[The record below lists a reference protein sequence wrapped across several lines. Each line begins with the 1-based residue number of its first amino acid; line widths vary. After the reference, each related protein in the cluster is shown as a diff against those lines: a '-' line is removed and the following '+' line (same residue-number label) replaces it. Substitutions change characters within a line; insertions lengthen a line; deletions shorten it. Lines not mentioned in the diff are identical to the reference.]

1 MQVQGQVEQ
10 RARVDAPRHPT
21 RRAVARG
28 LAWSVPVIAVGAPV
42 PALAASAA
50 DGGVSALC
58 GSRAQG
64 TFTVDVTGSSSPYV
78 QVVFSHSGSG
88 SSTVS
93 APGSWI
99 LSSSSGSTT
108 TYLVPV
114 VSGTAGGTATVT
126 FSLGQ
131 NGTGT
136 VTASISATSGQAI
149 TGPTSA
155 SITKRRDGNSNN
167 YACSTAG

>member
-1 MQVQGQVEQ
+1 MP
-10 RARVDAPRHPT
+10 RATDPPRG
-21 RRAVARG
+21 ARG
-28 LAWSVPVIAVGAPV
+28 LAWSVPVVAVGAPV
-42 PALAASAA
+42 PAMAASGA

-64 TFTVDVTGSSSPYV
+64 TFTVDVTGSASPYV

-88 SSTVS
+88 SFTVS
-93 APGSWI
+93 APRSWI
-99 LSSSSGSTT
+99 PGSSTGSTT

-114 VSGTAGGTATVT
+114 VSGTARGTATVT

-131 NGTGT
+131 NAPAGDRLDLGD
-136 VTASISATSGQAI
+136 VRRGHHQ
-149 TGPTSA
+149 PDNA

-167 YACSTAG
+167 YACSTTG